1 MLLTSPLQIAIIS
14 IESASRPY
22 LPLTFDVSGAKLRAD
37 SYPLDFHLGGHCD
50 MTKVDILQG
59 TLDMLVLKTLS
70 QDPMHGFAIA
80 LRIRQLTDEVIQIGE
95 GSLYPALYRMELKGW
110 IKAEW
115 GVTENN
121 RRAKY
126 YKLTRTGRKQLE
138 GEVASYG
145 RLTYAIAKVLQAA

>member
-1 MLLTSPLQIAIIS
+1 
-14 IESASRPY
+14 
-22 LPLTFDVSGAKLRAD
+22 
-37 SYPLDFHLGGHCD
+37 

-59 TLDMLVLKTLS
+59 TLDMLILKTIGDE
-70 QDPMHGFAIA
+70 QMHGFAIA
-80 LRIRQLTDEVIQIGE
+80 LRIRQITDEVIQIGE
-95 GSLYPALYRMELKGW
+95 GSLYPALYRMEQKGW

-126 YKLTRTGRKQLE
+126 YKLTKAGRKQLE

-145 RLTYAIAKVLQAA
+145 RLTDAIAKVLQAA

>member
-1 MLLTSPLQIAIIS
+1 
-14 IESASRPY
+14 
-22 LPLTFDVSGAKLRAD
+22 
-37 SYPLDFHLGGHCD
+37 

-59 TLDMLVLKTLS
+59 TLDMLILKTLS
-70 QDPMHGFAIA
+70 PDPMHGFAIA

-95 GSLYPALYRMELKGW
+95 GSLYPALYRMEQKGW

-126 YKLTRTGRKQLE
+126 YKLTKAGRKQLE

-145 RLTYAIAKVLQAA
+145 RLTDAIAKVLQAA

>member
-1 MLLTSPLQIAIIS
+1 MLSVENGQADISSLDIRSEQRKTQPGLISARTSLKG
-14 IESASRPY
+14 R
-22 LPLTFDVSGAKLRAD
+22 
-37 SYPLDFHLGGHCD
+37 HD

-59 TLDMLVLKTLS
+59 TLDMLILKIIS
-70 QDPMHGFAIA
+70 HEPMHGFAIA

-138 GEVASYG
+138 GEVSSYN
-145 RLTYAIAKVLQAA
+145 RLTEAIAKVLETA

>member
-1 MLLTSPLQIAIIS
+1 
-14 IESASRPY
+14 
-22 LPLTFDVSGAKLRAD
+22 
-37 SYPLDFHLGGHCD
+37 

-59 TLDMLVLKTLS
+59 TLDMLILTTIS
-70 QDPMHGFAIA
+70 NGPMHGFAIA

-95 GSLYPALYRMELKGW
+95 GSLYPALYRMEQKGW

-126 YKLTRTGRKQLE
+126 YKLTKVGRKQLE

-145 RLTYAIAKVLQAA
+145 RLTDAIAKVLQAA

>member
-1 MLLTSPLQIAIIS
+1 
-14 IESASRPY
+14 
-22 LPLTFDVSGAKLRAD
+22 
-37 SYPLDFHLGGHCD
+37 

-59 TLDMLVLKTLS
+59 TLDMLILKTIGDE
-70 QDPMHGFAIA
+70 QMHGFAIA
-80 LRIRQLTDEVIQIGE
+80 LRIRQITDEVIQIGE
-95 GSLYPALYRMELKGW
+95 GSLYPALYRMEQKGW

-126 YKLTRTGRKQLE
+126 YKLTKAGRKQLE

-145 RLTYAIAKVLQAA
+145 RLTDAIAKILQAA

>member
-1 MLLTSPLQIAIIS
+1 
-14 IESASRPY
+14 
-22 LPLTFDVSGAKLRAD
+22 
-37 SYPLDFHLGGHCD
+37 

-70 QDPMHGFAIA
+70 NDPMHGFAIA

-138 GEVASYG
+138 GEVSYYN
-145 RLTYAIAKVLQAA
+145 RLTEAIAKVLQTA

>member
-1 MLLTSPLQIAIIS
+1 MTIIRIANVQAAFSSLDIRSEARQTPPGLLSVRLS
-14 IESASRPY
+14 
-22 LPLTFDVSGAKLRAD
+22 F
-37 SYPLDFHLGGHCD
+37 GGHRY

-59 TLDMLVLKTLS
+59 TLDMLILKTLS
-70 QDPMHGFAIA
+70 NDPMHGFAIA
-80 LRIRQLTDEVIQIGE
+80 LRIRQITDEVIQIGE

-126 YKLTRTGRKQLE
+126 YKLTRTGRKQLD
-138 GEVASYG
+138 GELASYA
-145 RLTYAIAKVLQAA
+145 RLTDAIAKVLQTA

>member
-1 MLLTSPLQIAIIS
+1 
-14 IESASRPY
+14 
-22 LPLTFDVSGAKLRAD
+22 
-37 SYPLDFHLGGHCD
+37 

-70 QDPMHGFAIA
+70 NDPMHGFAIA
-80 LRIRQLTDEVIQIGE
+80 LRIRHLTDEVIQIGE

-115 GVTENN
+115 RVTENN

-126 YKLTRTGRKQLE
+126 YKLTRMGRKQLE
-138 GEVASYG
+138 GEVPSYN
-145 RLTYAIAKVLQAA
+145 RLTEAIAKVLQTA

>member
-1 MLLTSPLQIAIIS
+1 
-14 IESASRPY
+14 
-22 LPLTFDVSGAKLRAD
+22 
-37 SYPLDFHLGGHCD
+37 

-59 TLDMLVLKTLS
+59 TLDMLILKTLS
-70 QDPMHGFAIA
+70 NDPMHGFAIA

-115 GVTENN
+115 GVSDNN

-138 GEVASYG
+138 GEVSSYN
-145 RLTYAIAKVLQAA
+145 RLTEAIAKALQTA

>member
-1 MLLTSPLQIAIIS
+1 
-14 IESASRPY
+14 
-22 LPLTFDVSGAKLRAD
+22 
-37 SYPLDFHLGGHCD
+37 
-50 MTKVDILQG
+50 
-59 TLDMLVLKTLS
+59 
-70 QDPMHGFAIA
+70 MHGFAIA
-80 LRIRQLTDEVIQIGE
+80 LRIRQLTGEVIQIGE

-145 RLTYAIAKVLQAA
+145 RLTDAIAKVLQAA